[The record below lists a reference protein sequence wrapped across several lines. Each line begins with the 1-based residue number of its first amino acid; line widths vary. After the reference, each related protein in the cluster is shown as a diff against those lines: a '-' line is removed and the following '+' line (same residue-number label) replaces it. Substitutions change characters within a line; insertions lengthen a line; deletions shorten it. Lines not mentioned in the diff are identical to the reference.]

1 MSINI
6 IKKDLRKSLGF
17 DLFNRSLPLT
27 GLLGEPSALTYDGE
41 YLILVNALGHYS
53 VIGTGFGS
61 PAYQATR
68 DTFSLL
74 VAAKC
79 FCVSSDVNVY
89 IFFLEPRKADYTNF
103 QGFRHDGTYHC
114 FEFRKAG
121 AEEQDNIAD
130 QDWTIEHEFKIKHQK
145 SGNLCQGYI
154 DGVLKAESTDNT
166 KISDQPF
173 CIYVCEPNG
182 VSRTCKLKFP
192 DGIYFW
198 AG

>member
-6 IKKDLRKSLGF
+6 TKKDLRKALEL
-17 DLFNRSLPLT
+17 DKINRSLPLM
-27 GLLGEPSALTYDGE
+27 GLLGGSSTLAPDGE
-41 YLILVNALGHYS
+41 WLSLNNAVGEFS
-53 VIGTGFGS
+53 AIGTGYGS

-68 DTFSLL
+68 DIYSLL
-74 VAAKC
+74 VAARLI
-79 FCVSSDVNVY
+79 CVSSDNNVY
-89 IFFLEPRKADYTNF
+89 IFFLEPRKANYDNF
-103 QGFRHDGTYHC
+103 QGFRHDGVNHC

-130 QDWTIEHEFKIKHQK
+130 QDWTSEHEFKIKHQK

-154 DGVLKAESTDNT
+154 DGTLKAESTDNT

-173 CIYVCEPNG
+173 CIYACEPNG

>member
-6 IKKDLRKSLGF
+6 IKKDLRKALE
-17 DLFNRSLPLT
+17 LNEINRSLPLM
-27 GLLGEPSALTYDGE
+27 GLLAGAGTLTYDGE
-41 YLILVNALGHYS
+41 YLSLYNPAGQYCA
-53 VIGTGFGS
+53 IGTGYGS

-68 DTFSLL
+68 DTYSLL
-74 VAAKC
+74 VAAKII
-79 FCVSSDVNVY
+79 CVSSDANVY
-89 IFFLEPRKADYTNF
+89 VFFLEPRKADYNNF

-121 AEEQDNIAD
+121 AEEQDNITG
-130 QDWTIEHEFKIKHQK
+130 QDWTTEHEFKIKHQK
-145 SGNLCQGYI
+145 SGLLCQGYI
-154 DGVLKAESTDNT
+154 DGALVAESTDNT

-173 CIYVCEPNG
+173 CIYACEPNG